1 LFFAHPLILLFL
13 LSCFEK
19 NYLGSLLG
27 GGVINVPYLNLDQ
40 C

>member
-1 LFFAHPLILLFL
+1 MISLCYAFDIDFV
-13 LSCFEK
+13 FEK

-27 GGVINVPYLNLDQ
+27 GGVINVPYPNLDQ